1 MLAGISIFAH
11 FPIRMPTTVGIAAPP
26 LIHIFRY
33 ALLVTLPLWILTHTL
48 YRIKVHGLENLPD
61 KGPYLIVS
69 NHVTYLDAI
78 FILAALKRKV
88 RFLIWAP
95 FMGIPGLRLLLRFG
109 K

>member
-1 MLAGISIFAH
+1 MSIFEDLPIWMPIAAGIVAL
-11 FPIRMPTTVGIAAPP
+11 A
-26 LIHIFRY
+26 LIYIFRY

-95 FMGIPGLRLLLRFG
+95 FMGLPGLRLLLRFG